1 MRIKIPTNIFVK
13 TEVDFKFY
21 IEKKKKRL
29 RVGRTLLEKR
39 SMIGPL
45 LSDIKTANYLI
56 IKMVCN
62 QCRDR

>member
-1 MRIKIPTNIFVK
+1 MRIKILTEIFVK

-21 IEKKKKRL
+21 IGKKKRL

-39 SMIGPL
+39 SMTGPL
-45 LSDIKTANYLI
+45 LSDIKTENHLI